1 MKKRM
6 IFAALL
12 AAVMLAAGCTSP
24 LDPCFDEEKLE
35 GRMREDIA
43 VLTGGDYDAMV
54 LLLRE
59 DMRTDL
65 TGPDLEEAWHE
76 RLDKLGG
83 FKKVGDVVYTGM
95 EEEEIP
101 YAVAVT
107 GCRYENGNAIFC
119 LTYDPEYRLVGMYL
133 K

>member
-1 MKKRM
+1 MKR
-6 IFAALL
+6 IALL
-12 AAVMLAAGCTSP
+12 SYLLALLVLMCGCTAP
-24 LDPCFDEEKLE
+24 LDSCFDQEKLE

-43 VLTGGDYDAMV
+43 VLTAGDYGAMV
-54 LLLRE
+54 ELLRE

-65 TGPDLEEAWHE
+65 TGPDLEGAWHE
-76 RLDKLGG
+76 RLDELGT
-83 FKKVGDVVYTGM
+83 FQKIGDVVYTGM

-101 YAVAVT
+101 YAVAVV

-119 LTYDPEYRLVGMYL
+119 LTYDPDYLLVGMYL